1 MVPNPNM
8 SKYKKGTKAYLMANK
23 FNMVY
28 TRMLKSLE
36 HVFNGHPDSLNDA
49 LGLMYSLKLHLKKLI
64 RTPIDPDGDPDVGP
78 NAGPTFEFTP

>member
-1 MVPNPNM
+1 MVPNPKM
-8 SKYKKGTKAYLMANK
+8 TKFKEGTKAYLMAEM
-23 FNMVY
+23 FNEVY
-28 TRMLKSLE
+28 TKMLKSLE
-36 HVFNGHPDSLNDA
+36 HVFNGYPDSLNDA